1 MKKKTENHVCS
12 GIAFINRIDLVLKE
26 QQRTRKSLCESLGIL
41 QGTMATWKTKD
52 IMPPIDTIV
61 QIAKALDVS
70 TDWLL
75 TGKDFCYTDKKKDLN
90 EEKINRNINIT
101 RLESIRDN
109 VNLLLSQYD

>member
-12 GIAFINRIDLVLKE
+12 GIAFTNRIDLVLKE
-26 QQRTRKSLCESLGIL
+26 QHKTRKSLCEIL
-41 QGTMATWKTKD
+41 DIPCSTCATWKSRD
-52 IMPPIDTIV
+52 IMPSVDTIV
-61 QIAKALDVS
+61 RIAKALDVS

-75 TGKDFCYTDKKKDLN
+75 TGKDFCYTDKKKDFN